1 MNSIPT
7 TNGNNPEPAR
17 EDGQVLRAIGASPGI
32 AIGPLLVLQRKTR
45 HAGRRSLPPAEL
57 PLELTR
63 FRQAVAQAEAELA
76 QLRETLSSE
85 MPDALSIIDSHS
97 LMLKD
102 RMILERT
109 ERTISQEAVN
119 AEYALTSS
127 LRAIKDDFDRI
138 NDPYIK
144 SRYQDITHV
153 ADRLYGLLAG
163 RTPTPLSEVEQPVIV
178 VARDLSP
185 EDTIAMRA
193 EQILGFITE
202 QGGST
207 SHTAIV
213 ARSLGIPAVVGMEHI
228 TGRASSGDLGI
239 LDGASGTLLLQPSA
253 NVLAE
258 YRERQRRAR
267 ETTQLLELYTHL
279 SAETLDGLKI
289 RLSANIEMAAEL
301 TLAHRYG
308 AEGIGLFRSEF
319 QFCNGQIPGEDELV
333 ATYRSLIEGMAPLP
347 VTVRTLDVGGDK
359 LTTMASL
366 IGSGLIYEKNP
377 ALGLR
382 SIRFS
387 LRERRLFRLQ
397 LRALLRAA
405 RHGRLRLLLPMISSL
420 HELREAKE
428 ELLCAREEATAA
440 GHATGPVELGV
451 MIEVPSA
458 VIMADVLAQE
468 VDFFSLGTND
478 LIQYALA
485 IDRGNEFV
493 AALFDPLHPAV
504 LRLIERTVTAAH
516 RAGIE
521 VALCGEMAG
530 ECGCIP
536 LLLGLGID
544 ELSMRPSALP
554 LAKQLIRQL
563 KTPQLRQLTGQAL
576 QCPDV
581 MEVHEVMQ
589 AFHLEHLADMTSCP
603 C

>member
-1 MNSIPT
+1 MDAAG
-7 TNGNNPEPAR
+7 NG
-17 EDGQVLRAIGASPGI
+17 GQTLRAMGASPGI
-32 AIGPLLVLQRKTR
+32 AIGPLLVLHRKTR
-45 HAGRRSLPPAEL
+45 HAGRRALPPAEVA
-57 PLELTR
+57 PELTR
-63 FRQAVAQAEAELA
+63 FRQAIAQAEAELA

-85 MPDALSIIDSHS
+85 MPDALSIIDSHM

-153 ADRLYGLLAG
+153 VDRIYGLLAG

-185 EDTIAMRA
+185 EDTIALRA
-193 EQILGFITE
+193 ERILGFITE

-213 ARSLGIPAVVGMEHI
+213 ARSLGIPAVVGLEHI
-228 TGRASSGDLGI
+228 TGRASSGDLCI
-239 LDGASGTLLLQPSA
+239 LDGASGMVLLQPSSE
-253 NVLAE
+253 VLLKYQE
-258 YRERQRRAR
+258 YQRKAQ
-267 ETTQLLELYTHL
+267 EATQVLELYTHL
-279 SAETLDGLKI
+279 AAETLDGIKI
-289 RLSANIEMAAEL
+289 RLNANIEIAAEL
-301 TLAHRYG
+301 GLAQRYG

-319 QFCNGQIPGEDELV
+319 QFCDGQMPSEDDLV
-333 ATYRSLIEGMAPLP
+333 ATYRSLVEGMAPLP

-359 LTTMASL
+359 LTTMAAL

-387 LRERRLFRLQ
+387 LRERHLFRLQ
-397 LRALLRAA
+397 LRALLRTA
-405 RHGRLRLLLPMISSL
+405 RYGRLRLLLPMIGSL

-428 ELLCAREEATAA
+428 ELRRARDEATAA
-440 GHATGPVELGV
+440 GHAIGPVELGV

-458 VIMADVLAQE
+458 VIMADVLAKE

-493 AALFDPLHPAV
+493 ASLFDPLHPAV
-504 LRLIERTVTAAH
+504 LRLIEQTVVAAH
-516 RAGIE
+516 NAGIE
-521 VALCGEMAG
+521 VALCGEMGG
-530 ECGCIP
+530 ECSCIP

-554 LAKQLIRQL
+554 MAKQLIRQL
-563 KTPQLRQLTGQAL
+563 SAPLLRQLTGQAL

-581 MEVHEVMQ
+581 MEVHEVMR
-589 AFHLEHLADMTSCP
+589 AFYQEHLAGITP
-603 C
+603 CQC